1 MSLGGD
7 SVTVYCHPMPDEFM
21 FIAVV
26 VLWMIGV
33 VAIVVRKLTIS

>member
-1 MSLGGD
+1 
-7 SVTVYCHPMPDEFM
+7 MPDEFA
-21 FIAVV
+21 FIAAV

>member
-1 MSLGGD
+1 
-7 SVTVYCHPMPDEFM
+7 MPDEFP

-33 VAIVVRKLTIS
+33 VAIVVRKFTIS

>member
-1 MSLGGD
+1 
-7 SVTVYCHPMPDEFM
+7 MPDEFM
-21 FIAVV
+21 FIVVV

>member
-1 MSLGGD
+1 M
-7 SVTVYCHPMPDEFM
+7 PMPDELA

>member
-1 MSLGGD
+1 
-7 SVTVYCHPMPDEFM
+7 MPDEFA

-33 VAIVVRKLTIS
+33 VAIVVRKLTMS

>member
-1 MSLGGD
+1 
-7 SVTVYCHPMPDEFM
+7 MPDEFV